1 MFFQW
6 QIFKIED
13 FDLDNILLGEKSYEK
28 ILIHDASN
36 KNLIDAKPLSI
47 MFNKVDE
54 LLRDYGG
61 TKYLVLFDPKK
72 YDTNYD
78 RIR

>member
-1 MFFQW
+1 M
-6 QIFKIED
+6 
-13 FDLDNILLGEKSYEK
+13 GEKSYEK

-47 MFNKVDE
+47 MFNKVDG
-54 LLRDYGG
+54 LLRDYDG

-72 YDTNYD
+72 YDSNYD